1 MASEAVKKI
10 LSAEADSDRK
20 ISDARKRSDDI
31 IAEAERYSAIAVQK
45 KISVAASESEKI
57 RDEYRKKAEIHAR
70 QAERECIEKI
80 GVISALAEKN
90 MNNAV
95 NAVIDEF
102 F

>member
-20 ISDARKRSDDI
+20 NADARKRSEDI
-31 IAEAERYSAIAVQK
+31 IVEAERYSALAVQK
-45 KISVAASESEKI
+45 KISAAAAESEKI
-57 RDEYRKKAEIHAR
+57 REEYRKKSDIHAQ
-70 QAERECIEKI
+70 QAEKECLEKI
-80 GVISALAEKN
+80 DNIKARAEKN

-95 NAVIDEF
+95 NAVIEEF